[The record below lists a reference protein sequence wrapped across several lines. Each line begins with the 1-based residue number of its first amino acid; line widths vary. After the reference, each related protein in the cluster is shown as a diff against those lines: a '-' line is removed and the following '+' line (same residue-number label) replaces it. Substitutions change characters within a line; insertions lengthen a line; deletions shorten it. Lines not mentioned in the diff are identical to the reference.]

1 MFWSNKRKSRNHA
14 VEVSRTISA
23 KEPRHMM
30 NTAKE
35 TNRAAGIYPYD
46 TNAKKDNTQSAYMT
60 IQKKEQHII
69 TGCDSCRG
77 RRESQQDCHFV
88 TKSIHL
94 SPFKIRRTFAVV
106 CDGMGGLE
114 AGDRASITAVEIMKL
129 AFKKLPTKKVDIP
142 RFYHDM
148 MENIDYEISHWK
160 DLDSDR
166 GAGTTLVSVLLENR
180 RLYWANVGDSS
191 LFLIQGGR
199 IKRITREHNYG
210 MYLTEMVLDGKITQE
225 QANEDPQRKS
235 LVSYLGMGGV
245 SFMDIPNK
253 PYMMK
258 NGDILMLCTDGVT
271 DALSTEEILDIV
283 TAHSNDLYMCCRC
296 ITRAVTDKDRESQD
310 NATVVMLQYVE

>member
-1 MFWSNKRKSRNHA
+1 MFWSNKRKSRNHTA
-14 VEVSRTISA
+14 QWGRAAPV
-23 KEPRHMM
+23 KEPRHMSS
-30 NTAKE
+30 AKGK
-35 TNRAAGIYPYD
+35 NRAESAYPYGG
-46 TNAKKDNTQSAYMT
+46 NAAVESPHNAFMT
-60 IQKKEQHII
+60 LQKKEQHII

-77 RRESQQDCHFV
+77 KRESQQDCHFV
-88 TKSIHL
+88 TKSIRL

-180 RLYWANVGDSS
+180 RLYWASVGDSS
-191 LFLIQGGR
+191 LFVIQDGR
-199 IKRITREHNYG
+199 IKRVTREHNYG
-210 MYLTEMVLDGKITQE
+210 MYLTEMVLDGKITQQ
-225 QANEDPQRKS
+225 QADDDPQRKS

-245 SFMDIPNK
+245 SFMDIAGK

-271 DALSTEEILDIV
+271 DALSTEELLDIV
-283 TAHSNDLYMCCRC
+283 TEHSDDLYMCCRC
-296 ITRAVTDKDRESQD
+296 ITRAVTDKGRESQD